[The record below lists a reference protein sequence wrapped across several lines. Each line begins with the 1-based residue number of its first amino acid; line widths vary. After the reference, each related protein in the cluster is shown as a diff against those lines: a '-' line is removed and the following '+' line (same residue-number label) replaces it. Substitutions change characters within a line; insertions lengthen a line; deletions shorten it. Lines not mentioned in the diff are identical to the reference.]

1 MQPPTSCE
9 SYFHGLAI
17 MIPKW
22 QSTRG
27 DEYALREAVAF
38 IMYHSKKSEFV
49 AMTKGLVGHKY
60 SPTLVASSQLKG
72 GVHEGHILDAL
83 QNMILFKHDLET
95 VQFAQLCSTKRT
107 NLIEARIKRQAG
119 QRAAIAVDKLSMN
132 LKMGPGDSVGVSKE
146 STSIDGIAC
155 KIQKAEVDDCPRP
168 MPPFPFKDTNFEV
181 GTEKL
186 DLLRQVWKRSDE
198 IAELVKMKTKQIP
211 TQPTND
217 EGRPDSDNDS
227 EHGDNSDNDN
237 DNNNDNNSDSD
248 NSEHGEGV

>member
-1 MQPPTSCE
+1 
-9 SYFHGLAI
+9 
-17 MIPKW
+17 
-22 QSTRG
+22 
-27 DEYALREAVAF
+27 
-38 IMYHSKKSEFV
+38 
-49 AMTKGLVGHKY
+49 
-60 SPTLVASSQLKG
+60 
-72 GVHEGHILDAL
+72 
-83 QNMILFKHDLET
+83 MILFKHDLET

-186 DLLRQVWKRSDE
+186 DLLRQVWKRCDE
-198 IAELVKMKTKQIP
+198 IAELVKMKAKQIP
-211 TQPTND
+211 KQPTND

-237 DNNNDNNSDSD
+237 DNDNNNDNNSDSD
-248 NSEHGEGV
+248 NSEHSEGV